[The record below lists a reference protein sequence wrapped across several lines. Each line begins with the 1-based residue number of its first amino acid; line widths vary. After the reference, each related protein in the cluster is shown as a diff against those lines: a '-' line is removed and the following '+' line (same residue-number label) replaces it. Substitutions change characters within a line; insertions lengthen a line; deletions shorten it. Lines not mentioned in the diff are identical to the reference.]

1 MRILVTGASGNI
13 GREVV
18 AHLQAMNAV
27 RVTIGARRGGDGAH
41 EVVDF
46 EHPQPLTGTYD
57 AIFLMRPPHLTDP
70 KLFQTFLDPIPRET
84 RIVFLS
90 VMGAGEKSF
99 LPHAKIER
107 VILDLGFPHHFVR
120 PSYFMENLLGPLF
133 GELKENKRIY
143 LPSGDMQLDWI
154 SARDVAAASV
164 VALTAKN
171 APSIITATTG
181 NKWGFAKVSEIL
193 SDALNTQITYQS
205 APLLGY
211 IWHLR
216 KKQTKWPFVF
226 VMLMLHF
233 LPKFE
238 KKSKTSGVQLREL
251 LGREPETLREFV
263 VRHRNEF
270 AQAIEK

>member
-18 AHLQAMNAV
+18 AQLQAMNEV
-27 RVTIGARRGGDGAH
+27 SVTIGARRGGDEAH
-41 EVVDF
+41 EIVDF
-46 EHPQPLTGTYD
+46 ERPQPLAGTYD

-70 KLFQTFLDPIPRET
+70 KLFEKFLDPIPRET

-107 VILDLGFPHHFVR
+107 VITDFGFPHHFVR
-120 PSYFMENLLGPLF
+120 PSYFMENLLGPLL
-133 GELKENKRIY
+133 GELQENKRIY

-154 SARDVAAASV
+154 SARDVAVASV

-181 NKWGFAKVSEIL
+181 NILGFAKVSEIL
-193 SDALNTQITYQS
+193 SDELNTQITYRR
-205 APLLGY
+205 APLLAY
-211 IWHLR
+211 IFQLR

-238 KKSKTSGVQLREL
+238 KQPITSGAQLRGL
-251 LGREPETLREFV
+251 LGRDPETLREFV